1 MRLKNLVAVVF
12 CVFLIG
18 CAQQSVVVEPDSVPK
33 VEKAEPLVCPPVKKE
48 QTLAQKVKESYS
60 LGIIGEVEPVRFPP
74 MKGALLARI
83 DTGAAGSSVYAQNVQ
98 AFEREGKKW
107 VSFDI
112 VNSKTG
118 EKHHFEKRLY
128 KQITIKRQLEN
139 EGRYVV
145 MMMLRIGKEK
155 LNIPFSLSDR
165 GRFDYPV
172 LIGRNVIKGRAIVDP
187 SLSRTLY

>member
-33 VEKAEPLVCPPVKKE
+33 VEKTEPLVCPPVKKE

-83 DTGAAGSSVYAQNVQ
+83 DTGAAGSSVYAQNIQ

-118 EKHHFEKRLY
+118 E
-128 KQITIKRQLEN
+128 N
-139 EGRYVV
+139 RYVV

>member
-1 MRLKNLVAVVF
+1 MRLRKLSAVIF
-12 CVFLIG
+12 CAFLIG
-18 CAQQSVVVEPDSVPK
+18 CAKQPVVVVSDVVPQ
-33 VEKAEPLVCPPVKKE
+33 VEKTEPIVCPPVKKE
-48 QTLAQKVKESYS
+48 RTLAQKVKENYS

-155 LNIPFSLSDR
+155 LNIPFSLSNR
-165 GRFDYPV
+165 ERFDYPV